1 MKIIR
6 KSSPNHFNG
15 RNGWKADVIV
25 FHQTGGTSAAAALSW
40 YLRNGSDCSPHFV
53 IDTNGDVYQL
63 IDLDNGA
70 WCNGTG
76 TNPNAKLYYGLSTAK
91 LVKAR
96 KTNANYYTY
105 SMEFVHCQYG
115 NINEAQVAAAIELI
129 KTVILPHMQK
139 NGVTPQINRD
149 HFIGHCEI
157 DPVTRA
163 FCPGKQ
169 FPYGRII
176 DGVLGKAA
184 NAAESV
190 KPTVSTPSQNEAV
203 KVGDKVTIKET
214 ATTYAGAST
223 NVKIPARYKGGS
235 NVYTISKVS
244 GEMSLLKELYS
255 WVWNKDLDRK

>member
-1 MKIIR
+1 MNII
-6 KSSPNHFNG
+6 KKNSPNHFNG

-63 IDLDNGA
+63 VDLDNGA

-76 TNPNAKLYYGLSTAK
+76 TNPNAKLYYGLATAK
-91 LVKAR
+91 LVKQR

-115 NINEAQVAAAIELI
+115 NINEAQVTAAVELI
-129 KTVILPHMQK
+129 KDVILPHMKK
-139 NGVTPQINRD
+139 NGVTPTIDRD

-157 DPVTRA
+157 DPVGRS

-169 FPYGRII
+169 FPYERII
-176 DGVLGKAA
+176 DGVSGKTSA
-184 NAAESV
+184 
-190 KPTVSTPSQNEAV
+190 TVSTKPAVSAPSQKETV
-203 KVGDKVTIKET
+203 KVGDKVKVKSGAGTYTGGKLAAFVYGQEYEVMEVKGDRVVIGQRGAVT
-214 ATTYAGAST
+214 AA
-223 NVKIPARYKGGS
+223 VKAEDL
-235 NVYTISKVS
+235 SKV
-244 GEMSLLKELYS
+244 
-255 WVWNKDLDRK
+255 

>member
-1 MKIIR
+1 MNLIKR
-6 KSSPNHFNG
+6 NSPNHFNG
-15 RNGWKADVIV
+15 RNGWKADMIV
-25 FHQTGGTSAAAALSW
+25 FHQTGTATAADALSW
-40 YLRNGSDCSPHFV
+40 YLRQGSDCSPHFV
-53 IDTNGDVYQL
+53 IDANGDVYQL
-63 IDLDNGA
+63 VDLDNGA

-76 TNPNAKLYYGLSTAK
+76 TNPIAKLYYGKATSK
-91 LVKAR
+91 LVKSR
-96 KTNANYYTY
+96 KTNANYFTY

-115 NINEAQVAAAIELI
+115 NINDTQIAAAVELI
-129 KTVILPHMQK
+129 KTVIIPHMQK

-169 FPYGRII
+169 FPYARII
-176 DGVLGKAA
+176 DGVLGKTTATA
-184 NAAESV
+184 KPQEKPAEM
-190 KPTVSTPSQNEAV
+190 TAF
-203 KVGDKVTIKET
+203 KVGDKVSIKDA

-235 NVYTISKVS
+235 NIYTISKVS

-255 WVWNKDLDRK
+255 WVWNKDLDQR